1 MQKDIFQHESHDDI
15 NITPLLDLAWT
26 LLVVF
31 IMAITASIQGIK
43 VDLPKASSAPAIDKP
58 KTKAIT
64 ITKTGQIYL
73 DAYPVTMGELEIKL
87 SQYKAQTPDLPVIIK
102 GDGKVFYE
110 KVIEVMDVLQKLD
123 INQLGLVTQEIVE

>member
-1 MQKDIFQHESHDDI
+1 
-15 NITPLLDLAWT
+15 
-26 LLVVF
+26 VF